1 MKCNSASYVRLKKT
15 HASRSNILKSS
26 SSIWQHTAIQE
37 MCYSYTQ
44 TNKYTNA
51 LQRSETFLVQSDA
64 KSFYC
69 CCSCPASSQQCN
81 SLVGFVVRSL
91 EENFCCV
98 DRICSIFKEIILK
111 SDFKEMTADSSRGA
125 FSLMLFSVLTTK

>member
-1 MKCNSASYVRLKKT
+1 MYDSRKHMQVEVTFKKHLHQSGNTRPSRKCATVT
-15 HASRSNILKSS
+15 HKP
-26 SSIWQHTAIQE
+26 T
-37 MCYSYTQ
+37 
-44 TNKYTNA
+44 KYTNT

-69 CCSCPASSQQCN
+69 CCSCPASSQQSN

-98 DRICSIFKEIILK
+98 DRMFSVFKEIILK
-111 SDFKEMTADSSRGA
+111 SDFKEMTADSSHGA
-125 FSLMLFSVLTTK
+125 FNLMLFSVLTTK